1 VPLLDVSALRSQIK
15 SGSLAPIYLLVGE
28 DIKLIDRMVEAI
40 EATIDQADRP
50 FAVERLYAGPADEDA
65 SPLDIAAAARVYP
78 MLGDRRIVF
87 VLRAERLLKPKRASK
102 AAEEAESADAAGDE
116 AATDFAPL
124 EEYLASP
131 SPSTTLV
138 FVAADVDRTRRFTKR
153 LMERAQV
160 VPFAGIDGGSPNA
173 RRDGRADALALV
185 KAEIARHGRTMDAQA
200 SELLVTRSGADITKL
215 RNDLERLLLYTEGH
229 ARISAADVDE
239 VVSAETHVT
248 DDWALVNAIG
258 EGNAARALEQ
268 VVARLDRGDSP
279 HAVIGQL
286 RWYVSTRLAERVPGR
301 VAPALEALL
310 RTDLALKSSGDP
322 RVLLERLVAELSLA
336 K

>member
-50 FAVERLYAGPADEDA
+50 FAVERLYAGEQDA
-65 SPLDIAAAARVYP
+65 SPLDIAGAARVYP

-87 VLRAERLLKPKRASK
+87 VLRAERLLKPKRASRT
-102 AAEEAESADAAGDE
+102 AEIDVDDADADGDE
-116 AATDFAPL
+116 AAADVAPL
-124 EEYLASP
+124 EEYIASP

-160 VPFAGIDGGSPNA
+160 VAFAGIDGGSPNS

-185 KAEIARHGRTMDAQA
+185 KAELARHGRAMDAQA
-200 SELLVTRSGADITKL
+200 SELLVSRSAADITKL
-215 RNDLERLLLYTEGH
+215 RSDLERLLLYTEGQ

-248 DDWALVNAIG
+248 DDWALVNAIA

-279 HAVIGQL
+279 HAVLGQL
-286 RWYVSTRLAERVPGR
+286 RWYVSSRLAERVPGR

-322 RVLLERLVAELSLA
+322 RVLLERLVAELSLGN
-336 K
+336 